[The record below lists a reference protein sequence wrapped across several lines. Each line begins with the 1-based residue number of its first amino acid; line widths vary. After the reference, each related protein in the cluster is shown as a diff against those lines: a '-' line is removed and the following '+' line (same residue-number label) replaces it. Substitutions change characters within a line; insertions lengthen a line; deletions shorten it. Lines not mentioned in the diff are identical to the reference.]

1 MGSNINR
8 LAFMPK
14 ASSFTSASQVLQR
27 LIAQYGLEGPLAEH
41 RLREHWAEIVGNQI
55 AGHAHPD
62 KIRFRKLYLSVDSP
76 AWMQELAFLR
86 PTLLEKVNAAL
97 YRFQAGFHIEELILQ
112 LGPSIST
119 DPSTIPR
126 GKGHKQ

>member
-1 MGSNINR
+1 MESNINR

-14 ASSFTSASQVLQR
+14 TPSFTSASQVLQR

-41 RLREHWAEIVGNQI
+41 RLREHWAEVVGNQI
-55 AGHAHPD
+55 AGHAQPD

-86 PTLLEKVNAAL
+86 PTLVEKVNAAL
-97 YRFQAGFHIEELILQ
+97 HRFQAGCHIQEVILQ
-112 LGPSIST
+112 LGPSTST
-119 DPSTIPR
+119 APPAIPPDKR
-126 GKGHKQ
+126 RKE

>member
-1 MGSNINR
+1 
-8 LAFMPK
+8 MPK
-14 ASSFTSASQVLQR
+14 TPSFTSASQVLKS

-41 RLREHWAEIVGNQI
+41 RLREHWSEVVGNQI
-55 AGHAHPD
+55 AGHAQPD

-97 YRFQAGFHIEELILQ
+97 RRFQAGVHIQEVILQ

-119 DPSTIPR
+119 APSAIPP
-126 GKGHKQ
+126 GKFGKQ